1 QRFRPVCCR
10 RCRCQPDDVATAG
23 RAPWPAARAR
33 APRWLARR
41 NCPARVPAY
50 LAQERSRGRRRRRR
64 YRRRIRRAHTGS
76 RHSRQRARSV
86 ALAIARRNLAAVPS
100 PAPRARDDSP
110 TELPGRLGGFGHAGR
125 KHRANSRPV
134 PRPSQEAA
142 RSPRR
147 NESAA
152 HGRGCVMAEPAF
164 EPLLAE
170 LRNVVD
176 QADPIPEPVVAAAK
190 AVFTWRTIDAEL
202 AELVADSF
210 VTAAGTRTADAARLL
225 TFQADDTEVE
235 VEIAA
240 TGATRR
246 ITGQLVPPGP

>member
-1 QRFRPVCCR
+1 
-10 RCRCQPDDVATAG
+10 
-23 RAPWPAARAR
+23 
-33 APRWLARR
+33 
-41 NCPARVPAY
+41 
-50 LAQERSRGRRRRRR
+50 
-64 YRRRIRRAHTGS
+64 AHTGS

-152 HGRGCVMAEPAF
+152 HGRGCVIAEPAF

-246 ITGQLVPPGP
+246 ITGQLVPPGPAEITIRWAGGSVEARTDELGRFSADNVPALAVSLSILRRGAGRPVVTSWVSI

>member
-1 QRFRPVCCR
+1 
-10 RCRCQPDDVATAG
+10 
-23 RAPWPAARAR
+23 
-33 APRWLARR
+33 
-41 NCPARVPAY
+41 
-50 LAQERSRGRRRRRR
+50 
-64 YRRRIRRAHTGS
+64 
-76 RHSRQRARSV
+76 
-86 ALAIARRNLAAVPS
+86 
-100 PAPRARDDSP
+100 
-110 TELPGRLGGFGHAGR
+110 
-125 KHRANSRPV
+125 
-134 PRPSQEAA
+134 
-142 RSPRR
+142 
-147 NESAA
+147 
-152 HGRGCVMAEPAF
+152 MAEPAF

-246 ITGQLVPPGP
+246 ITGQLVPPGPAEITIRWAGGSVEARTDELGRFSADNVPALAVSLSILRRGAGRPVVTSWVSI